1 MVQLTAKISANEL
14 ANLAVDLIRKTGCEY
29 GDVRFCSYRRQNLYA
44 RDRSLSQLSDN
55 VSSGFGVRVLL
66 DGAWGFA
73 ASHSKTPAEVAR
85 IVALAVE
92 IAKGSRLT
100 QKEPVR
106 LVTSRKICRYLYNSH
121 RH

>member
-1 MVQLTAKISANEL
+1 MVQLTAKVYAKEL
-14 ANLAVDLIRKTGCEY
+14 ANLAVNLIRKTGCEY
-29 GDVRFCSYRRQNLYA
+29 GDVRFCSYRRQSLYA
-44 RDRSLSQLSDN
+44 RDRSLSNISDN

-73 ASHSKTPAEVAR
+73 ASHNRTASEVAR

-100 QKEPVR
+100 QQEPVR
-106 LVTSRKICRYLYNSH
+106 LVPVDKYVDRCQH
-121 RH
+121 